1 MITKTSDN
9 NTKQPIREGYKGYF
23 SKKYGYAFAICCIAM
38 LIFNSCFDAPVFDDV
53 PSITFNKWQSPRNPV
68 VITDFD
74 ADSLS
79 LFIDFKDGDG
89 DLGDTTTGASNIFIK
104 DLKTNIIDTYQM
116 DPIPANGSVPDISGT
131 IEVKLGPNLIGRCL
145 LPGVSTPL
153 DTTKYEVYIVDRA
166 GNESNKIITGEVY
179 FKCE

>member
-1 MITKTSDN
+1 MATKTSFY
-9 NTKQPIREGYKGYF
+9 NTKNNMKNTIPLFG
-23 SKKYGYAFAICCIAM
+23 KKMFFFIICLSAG
-38 LIFNSCFDAPVFDDV
+38 LIFNSCFDAPVFENA

-79 LFIDFKDGDG
+79 LFINFEDGDG
-89 DLGDTTTGASNIFIK
+89 DLGDTTTGMSNIFIK
-104 DLKTNIIDTYQM
+104 DLKTNIIDAYQM
-116 DPIPANGSVPDISGT
+116 DPIPSSGSVPDISGT

-145 LPGVSTPL
+145 LPGISTPL
-153 DTTKYEVYIVDRA
+153 DTTRYEVYIKDRA
-166 GNESNKIITGEVY
+166 GNESNKIITGDVH